1 MKLTVTLAILFVRL
15 VAAAP
20 LEVRNH
26 QFGNSS
32 PNPAGPAPFVSNGPV
47 PNNLLH
53 PNFPGG
59 NAPNAN
65 DLLLPD
71 DDDFF
76 NPFEPSGNNGI
87 IL

>member
-32 PNPAGPAPFVSNGPV
+32 PNLAGPAPFVSNGPD
-47 PNNLLH
+47 PNNLLL
-53 PNFPGG
+53 PDFPGG
-59 NAPNAN
+59 NRPSPSS
-65 DLLLPD
+65 LLPFD

-76 NPFEPSGNNGI
+76 NPFDQSGNDEI